1 MGYGI
6 EQVVIGFLLI
16 IGTAFVLF
24 TRDGVNK
31 EESRKAEEEAKRLE
45 QQ

>member
-6 EQVVIGFLLI
+6 EQVIIGILLI
-16 IGTAFVLF
+16 TATAFVVF

-31 EESRKAEEEAKRLE
+31 EESRKAEEEAKELE